1 MAEAELKLETHI
13 QAALKA
19 FNGRPLRESGLA
31 LLQALGYSSPK
42 TANLNGSVKDFLA
55 LVDRSGTLAKKD
67 EIQIHKWQRIEFL
80 FQLTNDEIPA
90 LGQSAKDLFLS
101 EQDYRSSIIESFVFL
116 AIELEQGEWTRGTLA
131 TITRELNRIFPMPVI
146 ILFRNGPLVSLAVID
161 RRKHKRDGAR
171 DVVDKRI
178 SIVKDISTTKPHR
191 AHVDILADIALM
203 RIKVRGRGLP
213 TNFSELYDG
222 WIEKL
227 SAQTLNKRF
236 YQELSN
242 WFLWS
247 VSAVTFPPAAREKEK
262 KEIDKQNQIAVIRLL
277 TRLIFVW
284 FIKEKGLVPDALFE
298 PEHLKNLLKEDPTAS
313 AESSTFY
320 KAILQNLFFAT
331 LNTEMSEERKWR
343 SSAAGSGLDGH
354 YLVHTRYRYK
364 DAFKQPEEA
373 LKLFKE
379 VPFLN
384 GGLFECL
391 DREVSPRDVER
402 NPDLKHQIVQEGNQS
417 VIRIDG
423 FSDKPQNKLNVPNK
437 IFFGQQVV
445 VDLSEEYQSKTF
457 SREKVDGLIELFS
470 KYKFTV
476 EENTPVEEEVALD
489 PELLGKVFENLL
501 ASYNTDTKTTAR
513 KKSGSFYTPRVVVDY
528 MVAETLLAYF
538 TRCLEAKTPEPERRK
553 PLAQTLD
560 FGATPGE
567 LDLQRPSAPQNA
579 SSPRPDLRPK
589 LEDLLNMAVREGNP
603 FSNTE
608 TDVLIAGIDKLKA
621 LDPACGSGAF
631 PMGLLQKLIHVLHRL
646 DPENARWKQQNRWPL
661 EASLAAAHAYVDSG
675 ERDKRVEEAEAAL
688 KKLDRDFSD
697 ANHADYARKLYLIDK
712 CIYGVDIQPIAVQIA
727 KLRFFI
733 SLVVSQK
740 IDPKAENKNV
750 TALPNLE
757 TKLVAANSLI
767 PIERSTNTDL
777 FRNKTIEVK
786 EQQLSAMQARYF
798 GARTAKTKRARREDI
813 NRLRDELAE
822 LLKTDRSLP
831 EVDAKKMAAWDQFD
845 QNAAAPFLDPE
856 WMFGLTSKFDIV
868 IGNPPYVRQEEI
880 KDQKPLLEKHYKG
893 DKDLQGSYS
902 GTADLYI
909 YFIQRSIELLNPG
922 GAFSFITSN
931 KWYRAKYGE
940 RLRGWIN
947 RQAEIKTVIDFGD
960 AEVFDAIAYP
970 TILVATRRLT
980 PQAGAQNG
988 DVLRV
993 MNWPQEKERDE
1004 VETFPELMKT
1014 LAFDM
1019 PQKAL
1024 TATGWQLEPQ
1034 AKRGL
1039 LARIRAAGKPL
1050 GEYVEGRFYRGILT
1064 GFNDA
1069 FVIDGPTKDR
1079 LIEEHESSRE
1089 IIKPFL
1095 RGRDIK
1101 CWQVESQDLWLLFV
1115 PWHFPLHLDKSISG
1129 VSAEAERLFKVG
1141 FPAVYRHLESHKEQ
1155 LLNRNK
1161 AETGIRYEWY
1171 ALQRWGSDFWRE
1183 FEQRKILIPAI
1194 SDKPNAAFDKTGF
1207 FPNNKATMF
1216 IIDSPSIAL
1225 ATLNSPISAWFARQ
1239 NFATKQ
1245 GGFFDFEPRYSS
1257 TFIIPNAASNQK
1269 LIVDSTV
1276 RAIEARADP
1285 RLEQLLNGFVYE
1297 LFFKEDLHARS
1308 LTLFDEAE
1316 RAGLGK
1322 LAGLEGESLVKAAQE
1337 FTDRAFKPSH
1347 PLYAM
1352 LFDLQALDVVR
1363 TIEGKE

>member
-1 MAEAELKLETHI
+1 MAEVEPKLETYI

-19 FNGRPLRESGLA
+19 FDGQPLRESGMA
-31 LLQALGYSSPK
+31 LLLALGYSSPK
-42 TANLNGSVKDFLA
+42 TANLNGSVNDFLA
-55 LVDRSGTLAKKD
+55 LVDRGGTLAKKD
-67 EIQIHKWQRIEFL
+67 EIQIHKWQRIDFL

-101 EQDYRSSIIESFVFL
+101 EQDYRASIIESFVFL
-116 AIELEQGEWTRGTLA
+116 AIELEAGEWTRGTLA

-146 ILFRNGPLVSLAVID
+146 ILFRNGPLVSLSVID

-191 AHVDILADIALM
+191 AHIDILADIALT
-203 RIKVRGRGLP
+203 RIKVRGRCLP
-213 TNFSELYDG
+213 TNFRELYDG

-247 VSAVTFPPAAREKEK
+247 VSAVTFPPAARENDK
-262 KEIDKQNQIAVIRLL
+262 KENDKQNQIAVIRLL

-313 AESSTFY
+313 AESSIFY

-364 DAFKQPEEA
+364 DSFRQPDEA

-391 DREVSPRDVER
+391 DREVSSRDVER

-437 IFFGQQVV
+437 IFFGRDVK
-445 VDLSEEYQSKTF
+445 VDLNDDYQTKGKDY
-457 SREKVDGLIELFS
+457 RADGLIELFS

-538 TRCLEAKTPEPERRK
+538 TRSLEAKAPEPERRK
-553 PLAQTLD
+553 PLSQTLD
-560 FGATPGE
+560 FGAAPGE
-567 LDLQRPSAPQNA
+567 LDLQQPAAPQNA
-579 SSPRPDLRPK
+579 SSPRPSLRPK
-589 LEDLLNMAVREGNP
+589 LENLLNMASREDHT
-603 FSNTE
+603 FSDAE

-646 DPENARWKQQNRWPL
+646 DPDNARWKQQNRWPL
-661 EASLAAAHAYVDSG
+661 EESLAAAHAYVDSS

-767 PIERSTNTDL
+767 PIERSTNNDL
-777 FRNKTIEVK
+777 FCNKTIEVK

-798 GARTAKTKRARREDI
+798 GARTAKTKRSRREDI

-831 EVDAKKMAAWDQFD
+831 EGDAKKMAAWDQFD
-845 QNAAAPFLDPE
+845 QNDYAPFFDPE
-856 WMFGLTSKFDIV
+856 WMFGLTEKFDIT
-868 IGNPPYVRQEEI
+868 IGNPPYVRQEKIDE
-880 KDQKPLLEKHYKG
+880 LYKG
-893 DKDLQGSYS
+893 FKADLETIYGKKDTRGTPLGSYS
-902 GTADLYI
+902 GTADLYV

-960 AEVFDAIAYP
+960 AEVFEAIAYP

-980 PQAGAQNG
+980 PQAGAQAG

-993 MNWPQEKERDE
+993 MDWPQEKERDE
-1004 VETFPELMKT
+1004 VETFPELMKS

-1019 PQKAL
+1019 PQNAL

-1039 LARIRAAGKPL
+1039 LERIRAAGKPL

-1079 LIEEHESSRE
+1079 LIVEHESSRA

-1101 CWQVESQDLWLLFV
+1101 RWRVEPEDLWLIFTRRGLEIDQY
-1115 PWHFPLHLDKSISG
+1115 PAIKKHLS
-1129 VSAEAERLFKVG
+1129 VYRERLEPKPENWDV
-1141 FPAVYRHLESHKEQ
+1141 EK
-1155 LLNRNK
+1155 K
-1161 AETGIRYEWY
+1161 
-1171 ALQRWGSDFWRE
+1171 WR
-1183 FEQRKILIPAI
+1183 
-1194 SDKPNAAFDKTGF
+1194 
-1207 FPNNKATMF
+1207 
-1216 IIDSPSIAL
+1216 
-1225 ATLNSPISAWFARQ
+1225 
-1239 NFATKQ
+1239 
-1245 GGFFDFEPRYSS
+1245 
-1257 TFIIPNAASNQK
+1257 
-1269 LIVDSTV
+1269 V
-1276 RAIEARADP
+1276 
-1285 RLEQLLNGFVYE
+1285 
-1297 LFFKEDLHARS
+1297 
-1308 LTLFDEAE
+1308 E
-1316 RAGLGK
+1316 RAQSRFL
-1322 LAGLEGESLVKAAQE
+1322 
-1337 FTDRAFKPSH
+1337 
-1347 PLYAM
+1347 
-1352 LFDLQALDVVR
+1352 
-1363 TIEGKE
+1363 

>member
-1 MAEAELKLETHI
+1 M
-13 QAALKA
+13 
-19 FNGRPLRESGLA
+19 
-31 LLQALGYSSPK
+31 
-42 TANLNGSVKDFLA
+42 
-55 LVDRSGTLAKKD
+55 
-67 EIQIHKWQRIEFL
+67 
-80 FQLTNDEIPA
+80 
-90 LGQSAKDLFLS
+90 
-101 EQDYRSSIIESFVFL
+101 
-116 AIELEQGEWTRGTLA
+116 
-131 TITRELNRIFPMPVI
+131 
-146 ILFRNGPLVSLAVID
+146 
-161 RRKHKRDGAR
+161 
-171 DVVDKRI
+171 
-178 SIVKDISTTKPHR
+178 
-191 AHVDILADIALM
+191 
-203 RIKVRGRGLP
+203 
-213 TNFSELYDG
+213 
-222 WIEKL
+222 
-227 SAQTLNKRF
+227 
-236 YQELSN
+236 
-242 WFLWS
+242 
-247 VSAVTFPPAAREKEK
+247 
-262 KEIDKQNQIAVIRLL
+262 
-277 TRLIFVW
+277 
-284 FIKEKGLVPDALFE
+284 
-298 PEHLKNLLKEDPTAS
+298 
-313 AESSTFY
+313 
-320 KAILQNLFFAT
+320 
-331 LNTEMSEERKWR
+331 
-343 SSAAGSGLDGH
+343 
-354 YLVHTRYRYK
+354 
-364 DAFKQPEEA
+364 
-373 LKLFKE
+373 
-379 VPFLN
+379 
-384 GGLFECL
+384 
-391 DREVSPRDVER
+391 
-402 NPDLKHQIVQEGNQS
+402 
-417 VIRIDG
+417 
-423 FSDKPQNKLNVPNK
+423 PNK
-437 IFFGQQVV
+437 IFFGRDVK
-445 VDLSEEYQSKTF
+445 VDLNDDYQTKGKDY
-457 SREKVDGLIELFS
+457 RADGLIELFS

-528 MVAETLLAYF
+528 MVAESLLAYF
-538 TRCLEAKTPEPERRK
+538 TRCLETKTPETERRK
-553 PLAQTLD
+553 PMAQTLD
-560 FGATPGE
+560 FGAAPGE
-567 LDLQRPSAPQNA
+567 LDLQRPTETQSAN
-579 SSPRPDLRPK
+579 STRPDLRPK

-603 FSNTE
+603 FTDAE

-646 DPENARWKQQNRWPL
+646 DPDNARWKQQNRWPL
-661 EASLAAAHAYVDSG
+661 EASLSAAHAYVDSG
-675 ERDKRVEEAEAAL
+675 ERDKRVDEAEVAL

-740 IDPKAENKNV
+740 IDPNADNKNV

-767 PIERSTNTDL
+767 PIERSTNNDL

-831 EVDAKKMAAWDQFD
+831 EGDAKKMAAWDQFD

-880 KDQKPLLEKHYKG
+880 KDQKPLLEKHYMG

-947 RQAEIKTVIDFGD
+947 RQAQIKTVIDFGD

-970 TILVATRRLT
+970 TILVATRRLK
-980 PQAGAQNG
+980 PEAGAQNG

-1014 LAFDM
+1014 MAFDM

-1024 TATGWQLEPQ
+1024 IATGWQLEPQ

-1039 LARIRAAGKPL
+1039 MERIRDAGTPL
-1050 GEYVEGRFYRGILT
+1050 KNCIRGEMYIGVKTSLNKAYLINE
-1064 GFNDA
+1064 A
-1069 FVIDGPTKDR
+1069 TKNK
-1079 LIEEHESSRE
+1079 LISADERSSDL
-1089 IIKPFL
+1089 IKPFV

-1101 CWQVESQDLWLLFV
+1101 RYKIEVSQLYLLQIESSDNKIH
-1115 PWHFPLHLDKSISG
+1115 PWTGKSEL
-1129 VSAEAERLFKVG
+1129 EAESIFSESY
-1141 FPAVYRHLESHKEQ
+1141 PAVHEHLIAYRADLMKRSDQ
-1155 LLNRNK
+1155 
-1161 AETGIRYEWY
+1161 GRY
-1171 ALQRWGSDFWRE
+1171 FWELRSCAYWNE
-1183 FEQRKILIPAI
+1183 FAKDKIVWP
-1194 SDKPNAAFDKTGF
+1194 D
-1207 FPNNKATMF
+1207 
-1216 IIDSPSIAL
+1216 IAL
-1225 ATLNSPISAWFARQ
+1225 LPQFCWSESDSIVDMTAFIMTGVDKWMVAVLNSTTWFWYFSQFSSQIQNGYYRFKAQYCENVPIPKTNAEQETLIESALKAL
-1239 NFATKQ
+1239 
-1245 GGFFDFEPRYSS
+1245 P
-1257 TFIIPNAASNQK
+1257 
-1269 LIVDSTV
+1269 
-1276 RAIEARADP
+1276 DP

-1297 LFFKEDLHARS
+1297 LFFKDDLHARC

-1316 RAGLGK
+1316 RSGLNK
-1322 LAGLEGESLVKAAQE
+1322 LAGLEGASLVKAAQE
-1337 FTDRAFKPSH
+1337 FVDRVFKPSH
-1347 PLYAM
+1347 PLYGM

-1363 TIEGKE
+1363 IIEGKE

>member
-1 MAEAELKLETHI
+1 
-13 QAALKA
+13 
-19 FNGRPLRESGLA
+19 
-31 LLQALGYSSPK
+31 
-42 TANLNGSVKDFLA
+42 
-55 LVDRSGTLAKKD
+55 
-67 EIQIHKWQRIEFL
+67 
-80 FQLTNDEIPA
+80 
-90 LGQSAKDLFLS
+90 
-101 EQDYRSSIIESFVFL
+101 
-116 AIELEQGEWTRGTLA
+116 
-131 TITRELNRIFPMPVI
+131 
-146 ILFRNGPLVSLAVID
+146 
-161 RRKHKRDGAR
+161 
-171 DVVDKRI
+171 
-178 SIVKDISTTKPHR
+178 
-191 AHVDILADIALM
+191 
-203 RIKVRGRGLP
+203 
-213 TNFSELYDG
+213 
-222 WIEKL
+222 
-227 SAQTLNKRF
+227 
-236 YQELSN
+236 
-242 WFLWS
+242 
-247 VSAVTFPPAAREKEK
+247 
-262 KEIDKQNQIAVIRLL
+262 
-277 TRLIFVW
+277 
-284 FIKEKGLVPDALFE
+284 
-298 PEHLKNLLKEDPTAS
+298 
-313 AESSTFY
+313 
-320 KAILQNLFFAT
+320 
-331 LNTEMSEERKWR
+331 
-343 SSAAGSGLDGH
+343 
-354 YLVHTRYRYK
+354 
-364 DAFKQPEEA
+364 
-373 LKLFKE
+373 
-379 VPFLN
+379 
-384 GGLFECL
+384 
-391 DREVSPRDVER
+391 
-402 NPDLKHQIVQEGNQS
+402 
-417 VIRIDG
+417 
-423 FSDKPQNKLNVPNK
+423 
-437 IFFGQQVV
+437 
-445 VDLSEEYQSKTF
+445 
-457 SREKVDGLIELFS
+457 
-470 KYKFTV
+470 
-476 EENTPVEEEVALD
+476 VALD

-538 TRCLEAKTPEPERRK
+538 TRCLETKTPEPQRRK
-553 PLAQTLD
+553 PIAQTLD
-560 FGATPGE
+560 FGAAPGE
-567 LDLQRPSAPQNA
+567 LDLQRPTETQSANSA
-579 SSPRPDLRPK
+579 RSDLRPK

-603 FSNTE
+603 FTDAE

-646 DPENARWKQQNRWPL
+646 DPDNARWKQQNRWPL

-675 ERDKRVEEAEAAL
+675 ERDKRVDEAEAAL

-740 IDPKAENKNV
+740 IDPTAENKNV

-767 PIERSTNTDL
+767 PIERPTNTDL

-831 EVDAKKMAAWDQFD
+831 EGDAKKMAAWDQFD

-880 KDQKPLLEKHYKG
+880 KDQKPLLAKHYKG

-947 RQAEIKTVIDFGD
+947 RQAQIKTVIDFGD

-970 TILVATRRLT
+970 TILVATRRLK
-980 PQAGAQNG
+980 PEAGAQNG

-993 MNWPQEKERDE
+993 MNWPQEKDKDE

-1034 AKRGL
+1034 AKRRL
-1039 LARIRAAGKPL
+1039 LDRIRAAGKPL

-1079 LIEEHESSRE
+1079 LIEEHESSRA

-1101 CWQVESQDLWLLFV
+1101 RWHVEPQDLWLIFTRRGLEIDQY
-1115 PWHFPLHLDKSISG
+1115 PAIKKHL
-1129 VSAEAERLFKVG
+1129 SAYRDRLEPKPENWNEEKDG
-1141 FPAVYRHLESHKEQ
+1141 KWEGR
-1155 LLNRNK
+1155 K
-1161 AETGIRYEWY
+1161 AGSYKWY
-1171 ALQRWGSDFWRE
+1171 DIQDNIAYWQE
-1183 FEQRKILIPAI
+1183 FDQPKIIVPAI
-1194 SDKPNAAFDKTGF
+1194 SDLPNAARDLQHHYT
-1207 FPNNKATMF
+1207 NNKATIF
-1216 IIDSPSIAL
+1216 VTDEQSWIL
-1225 ATLNSPISAWFARQ
+1225 ATLNSPISVWFAGQ

-1257 TFIIPNAASNQK
+1257 TFIIPNAAIDLK

-1297 LFFKEDLHARS
+1297 LFFKNDLHAKG
-1308 LTLFDEAE
+1308 LTIFAEAE
-1316 RAGLGK
+1316 QAGLGR
-1322 LAGLEGESLVKAAQE
+1322 LAGLEGDALVKAATVFAATNLIPGAKLQ
-1337 FTDRAFKPSH
+1337 T
-1347 PLYAM
+1347 M
-1352 LFDLQALDVVR
+1352 LTDLQTLDTVR
-1363 TIEGKE
+1363 IIEGKE